1 MIPIMGWM
9 KTSKK
14 YFDTVL
20 NQIDNKSKS
29 IVLKETV
36 STQQKQVK
44 IVVNEI
50 LNTLNNNEKIIYY
63 LDIYNIYKQYRN
75 EFRKTKKDLK
85 YLDNNIDRII
95 ENKSKKKISKNILNN
110 TIAHRLLTT
119 TNISHS

>member
-1 MIPIMGWM
+1 MGWM

-110 TIAHRLLTT
+110 III
-119 TNISHS
+119 NN

>member
-1 MIPIMGWM
+1 MGWM